1 MQHEM
6 NDDLSAEQAV
16 LGAIFTENETMS
28 VVSERLLPEDFI
40 EPKHR
45 IIYESMIEL
54 YDAAEA
60 DTPVDLLTVTKHLQ
74 RRQQLEHVGGV
85 GYLSE
90 LTSAVPT
97 VANVDYYA
105 KIVLDSALE
114 RKTRLG
120 MQKIFQNNDLT
131 AEEMATQA
139 QAVAEEVAERSASKK
154 GGFKRIDQVSMQVF
168 EQIEKNNA
176 NPNPGGIT
184 GISSGFV
191 DLDKQTSGF
200 QRQDLIIIG
209 ARPSVGKTALAL
221 NVAQSAGTTSGE
233 TIAVFSLEM
242 GAAQLVQRMLSS
254 EGRID
259 ASRMRSG
266 IMEGDDWEKL
276 TMAIG
281 ELSRS
286 NVYIDDSPS
295 ITVNEIR
302 TRCRQLKKDTGSLG
316 LILIDY
322 LQLISGS
329 GRSENRQQEISK
341 ISRTLKQIARELDV
355 PIIALSQ
362 LSRGVEQRQDKRPMM
377 SDLRESGSIEQD
389 ADIVAFL
396 YRDDYYDK
404 ESEKKN
410 IIEIIIAK
418 QRNGPVGTVELA
430 FQKNFNK
437 FVNLDRSHQSVL
449 DKPKVQ
455 SASGNNKRRWA

>member
-1 MQHEM
+1 MQEEM
-6 NDDLSAEQAV
+6 NENLSAEQAV
-16 LGAIFTENETMS
+16 LGAIFLENEAISIVYEM
-28 VVSERLLPEDFI
+28 LLPEDFV
-40 EPKHR
+40 EAKNR
-45 IIYESMIEL
+45 IVYESMLEL
-54 YDAAEA
+54 YDAAES
-60 DTPVDLLTVTKHLQ
+60 DMPIDPETMYLHLQ
-74 RRQQLEHVGGV
+74 RRKQLEHLGDGA
-85 GYLSE
+85 YINQLALCSP
-90 LTSAVPT
+90 SA
-97 VANVDYYA
+97 ANVRYYA
-105 KIVLDSALE
+105 KMVLDASLE
-114 RKTRLG
+114 RKTRSG

-131 AEEMATQA
+131 AEEMAAQA
-139 QAVAEEVAERSASKK
+139 QAVAEEVSERSASKK
-154 GGFKRIDQVSMQVF
+154 GGFKRIDEVSMQVF

-276 TMAIG
+276 TMAIS
-281 ELSRS
+281 ELSRA

-302 TRCRQLKKDTGSLG
+302 SRCRQLKKDTGSLG

-322 LQLISGS
+322 LQLISGA

-341 ISRTLKQIARELDV
+341 ITRVLKQIARELDV
-355 PIIALSQ
+355 PVIALSQ
-362 LSRGVEQRQDKRPMM
+362 LSRKVEERADKRPMM

-430 FQKNFNK
+430 FMKQYNK
-437 FVNLDRSHQSVL
+437 FLNLDRTHQEGSIL
-449 DKPKVQ
+449 PEKKQTKNPW
-455 SASGNNKRRWA
+455 KRGTA